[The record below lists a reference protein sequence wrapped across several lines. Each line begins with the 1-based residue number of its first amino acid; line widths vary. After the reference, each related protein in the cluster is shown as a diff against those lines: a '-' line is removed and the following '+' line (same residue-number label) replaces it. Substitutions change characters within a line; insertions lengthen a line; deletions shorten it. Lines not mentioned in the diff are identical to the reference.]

1 MNYKKIS
8 PKNMKKS
15 NLIISSDNSSRFVS
29 LVIDEEYNVF
39 FSLTFF
45 DFLDRIVRED
55 KFLDFYD
62 EELDNVYERT
72 KDEKNI

>member
-29 LVIDEEYNVF
+29 LVIDEEYDVF